1 MKIRLRILFVV
12 QLLFS
17 IAVRAQSPLDTLA
30 MRAIM
35 VNQLFPQEKVYL
47 HFDNTSYYL
56 GETMWF
62 KAYVL
67 GTSGH
72 TLRPQSKV
80 LYVELVAP
88 EGYVV
93 ETKKYKLD
101 DKGCCNGDFELKAS
115 ILSGYYTVRAYTRY
129 MLNWGDEAIFARTFP
144 IYDAVSGGHYEIK
157 DMLDRKR
164 SSLDVKEKQRENA
177 EKYCLTFYPEGGHLI
192 DGIPCVVAYELL
204 QNNGAPLTDSIAIC
218 ADGDPLLYTV
228 PEHNGKGSF
237 VFTPSSS
244 IQYSAEIRYQ
254 EDSKIGRQKV
264 RTIKFTLPLVE
275 KFGVGVSVKEQ
286 ADSFILQIQNNL
298 DSELPLGCTIFNK
311 GRMQMYETFSSDVT
325 CKTIVVHSDS
335 LPEGIN
341 RLVVF
346 ANHETPLAERQ
357 FFVRHERLHSDDLQH
372 VPLRVQTSE
381 VKSLRGSEQ
390 DANKKMLIRI
400 EREDGSPIPHDASL
414 SLSLTDSEFRD
425 TIGLGN
431 NFYTHLLLGSEL
443 KGYIPHASRYFSPN
457 NANRSRELDLVMLTH
472 GWTSYDWTALS
483 NKYVDLQHPIETG
496 LLING
501 ELLEFSY
508 KTSDR
513 RIVNEKSLVSYAPI
527 PFRVMTLSKQK
538 GGLLQDYEF
547 TTDADGRFWLRMDDF
562 YGDCIVSLSPG
573 QKPNKS
579 TRAIVLLDKSFSPK
593 PLTEQ
598 YLRIGLS
605 KDAQTEMLKVG
616 NLDYLLPDAEITN
629 DSRKNRYHLPP
640 LSEVHYNYLNEWERN
655 YDTYWKMK
663 KTLLD
668 GGNGS
673 DIKEDSVPTVWYGPW
688 FNAYIYGFRNQDG
701 DMTIADEGVAPY
713 KVVGST
719 FLRNFVGCYWLHY
732 MAVDENNYP
741 DSIVM
746 DEDYLAQM
754 DFLNPFKFK
763 EFFISHD
770 YAVRQQITSDIS
782 HWVNKYNMII
792 GKYRKYRGDNIDVYS
807 LDGNPGYLHGFY
819 VNQILLPTSLA
830 ADWSVGEKFMGK
842 AQGSARWILQKNKS
856 KYSSSGV
863 LPISAPNYVACMVPY
878 TASERDSLYLPNYD
892 NGINER
898 FTNLQG
904 YSRSK
909 SFYSPNYMGKELLY
923 DESEYHRTLLWD
935 TEIMPD
941 STGTITLSLS
951 NLPSTKEVAV
961 SIEGMCNRQIFSNES
976 LGGQRQLYTETE
988 NRNKDL
994 QIWRNVVDTILPSPS
1009 ELIAMHKENIEGVRK
1024 LQEQQLDD
1032 AVMLFKKSAM
1042 KLYPPAIANL
1052 GICYHRGWG
1061 VEKDVDMAYKYY
1073 LLAAE
1078 RGDASACHNLGGCY
1092 LNGVP
1097 IPSND
1102 SLAFV
1107 WYKRAADKGYLQSQV
1122 VLGKFYE
1129 EGMGSVEKSDS
1140 LALQYY
1146 LLASEKYPEASLAA
1160 AMILVSHD
1168 SISGL
1173 SKKELRQSQT
1183 AKLLLSA
1190 AEGGQLKAQRYLADC
1205 YREGY
1210 YVKKSKKRMASCL
1223 TVCAEQGDEQSL
1235 LRLARCYE
1243 RGIGVKE
1250 DRKKSYS
1257 YYQQLAQKGNEY
1269 AQKKVREYEYYG
1281 DFLFDRTKLEDL

>member
-1 MKIRLRILFVV
+1 MKIKLRILSVV
-12 QLLFS
+12 LLLFS

-101 DKGCCNGDFELKAS
+101 DKGCCNGDFELKES

-144 IYDAVSGGHYEIK
+144 IYDAVSGGHYEVK

-164 SSLDVKEKQRENA
+164 SSLDFNGKQQEDT
-177 EKYCLTFYPEGGHLI
+177 EKYRLTFYPEGGHLI
-192 DGIPCVVAYELL
+192 DGLPCVVAYELL
-204 QNNGAPLTDSIAIC
+204 QSDGKPMTDSITIY
-218 ADGDPLLYTV
+218 ADGKPLLCTV

-237 VFTPSSS
+237 VLTPSNSTS
-244 IQYSAEIRYQ
+244 YSAEIRYLG
-254 EDSKIGRQKV
+254 DSKNGRQKE
-264 RTIKFTLPLVE
+264 RTSKFALPLVE
-275 KFGVGVSVKEQ
+275 KYGVGVSVKEQ

-298 DSELPLGCTIFNK
+298 DTELTLGCAVFNK
-311 GRMQMYETFSSDVT
+311 GRMQMYETFNSDAT

-335 LPEGIN
+335 LSEGVN
-341 RLVVF
+341 RLTVF

-357 FFVRHERLHSDDLQH
+357 FFVKHERLHSDDLQH
-372 VPLRVQTSE
+372 VQLRVRTSE
-381 VKSLRGSEQ
+381 IQLLENSER
-390 DANKKMLIRI
+390 DINKKVLMRI
-400 EREDGSPIPHDASL
+400 EREDGSPIPHDVAL

-425 TIGLGN
+425 SIGQGN

-443 KGYIPHASRYFSPN
+443 KGYIPNASRYFSPHN
-457 NANRSRELDLVMLTH
+457 LNRSRELDLVMLTH

-508 KTSDR
+508 SKSDR
-513 RIVNEKSLVSYAPI
+513 RNVDEKSLVSYAPI

-538 GGLLQDYEF
+538 GALLQEYEF
-547 TTDADGRFWLRMDDF
+547 TTDADGRFRLRMDDF

-629 DSRKNRYHLPP
+629 DSRKNWYHLPP
-640 LSEVHYNYLNEWERN
+640 LSEVRYNYLNEWERN
-655 YDTYWKMK
+655 YDTYWKMEKAILDAGDGSIIK
-663 KTLLD
+663 K
-668 GGNGS
+668 
-673 DIKEDSVPTVWYGPW
+673 DSLPTVWYGPW
-688 FNAYIYGFRNQDG
+688 FNASIYNFRDRNG
-701 DMTIADEGVAPY
+701 NVTIADEDVAPY

-732 MAVDENNYP
+732 MAVDENSRQ

-746 DEDYLAQM
+746 DEEYLAQM

-763 EFFISHD
+763 EFFISDD
-770 YAVRQQITSDIS
+770 YAVRQQFTNDIS
-782 HWVNKYNMII
+782 YWVNKYNVTI
-792 GKYRKYRGDNIDVYS
+792 RKWPKLRGDKIEVYS
-807 LDGNPGYLHGFY
+807 LEGNPGYFHGFY
-819 VNQILLPTSLA
+819 VNQILPPTSLI
-830 ADWSVGEKFMGK
+830 ADWNVCERFMGK
-842 AQGSARWILQKNKS
+842 AQGSAHWILHVNRRQ
-856 KYSSSGV
+856 YLSSGI
-863 LPISAPNYVACMVPY
+863 LPMSTPNYVACMVPY
-878 TASERDSLYLPNYD
+878 TAAERDSLYLPNYD

-923 DESEYHRTLLWD
+923 DESEYRRTLLWD

-951 NLPSTKEVAV
+951 NLPSTKEVTV
-961 SIEGMCNRQIFSNES
+961 SIEGMSNRQIFSNES

-994 QIWRNVVDTILPSPS
+994 QIWRNVVDTILLSPS
-1009 ELIAMHKENIEGVRK
+1009 ELIAMHKDNIEGVRK

-1073 LLAAE
+1073 QLAAE
-1078 RGDASACHNLGGCY
+1078 RGDVSACHNLGGCY
-1092 LNGVP
+1092 LNGEAVM
-1097 IPSND
+1097 SND

-1107 WYKRAADKGYLQSQV
+1107 WYKRAADKGYLQSQAI
-1122 VLGKFYE
+1122 LGKFYE
-1129 EGMGSVEKSDS
+1129 EGLGSAVKSDS
-1140 LALQYY
+1140 MALKYY
-1146 LLASEKYPEASLAA
+1146 LMASDKYPQASLAA
-1160 AMILVSHD
+1160 AMILVSRD
-1168 SISGL
+1168 SISGA

-1183 AKLLLSA
+1183 AKLILSA
-1190 AEGGQLKAQRYLADC
+1190 AEGGLLEAQRYLADC

-1223 TVCAEQGDEQSL
+1223 AVCAEQGDEQSL

-1250 DRKKSYS
+1250 DREKSYS
-1257 YYQQLAQKGNEY
+1257 YYLELAQMGNEY
-1269 AQKKVREYEYYG
+1269 AQKKVHEYEYYG

>member
-1 MKIRLRILFVV
+1 MRMRLRILSVLL
-12 QLLFS
+12 LLFS

-62 KAYVL
+62 KAYVV
-67 GTSGH
+67 GTADH
-72 TLRPQSKV
+72 TLHPQSKV

-101 DKGCCNGDFELKAS
+101 DKGCCNGEFDLKES
-115 ILSGYYTVRAYTRY
+115 LLSGYYTVRAYTRY
-129 MLNWGDEAIFARTFP
+129 MLNWGDEAIFSRTFP
-144 IYDAVSGGHYEIK
+144 IYDAVSGEHYEVK

-164 SSLDVKEKQRENA
+164 SSLDFKEKQQETPD
-177 EKYCLTFYPEGGHLI
+177 KYRLTFYPEGGHLI
-192 DGIPCVVAYELL
+192 DGLPCVMAYELL
-204 QNNGAPLTDSIAIC
+204 QSDGKSMTDSITIY
-218 ADGDPLLYTV
+218 ADGKFLLCTV

-237 VFTPSSS
+237 SFTPSDS
-244 IQYSAEIRYQ
+244 ISYYAEIRDIE
-254 EDSKIGRQKV
+254 EDKKGHQKV
-264 RTIKFTLPLVE
+264 RTSKFELPMVD
-275 KFGVGVSVKEQ
+275 KYGVGVSVKEQ
-286 ADSFILQIQNNL
+286 TDSFILQIQNNL
-298 DSELPLGCTIFNK
+298 RKEMSLGCAVFNK
-311 GRMQMYETFSSDVT
+311 GRMQMYEAFSSDVT
-325 CKTIVVHSDS
+325 CKSIVMHSDS
-335 LPEGIN
+335 LPEGVN

-381 VKSLRGSEQ
+381 VKSLKGSEQ

-414 SLSLTDSEFRD
+414 SLSLTDSGFRD
-425 TIGLGN
+425 SIGQGN

-443 KGYIPHASRYFSPN
+443 KGYIPNASRYFSPQN
-457 NANRSRELDLVMLTH
+457 LNSSRELDLVMLTH
-472 GWTSYDWTALS
+472 GWTSYNWTVLS
-483 NKYVDLQHPIETG
+483 NKYVDLRHPIETG

-508 KTSDR
+508 KKSDKR
-513 RIVNEKSLVSYAPI
+513 NVDEKSLVSYAPM
-527 PFRVMTLSKQK
+527 PYRVMTLSKQK
-538 GGLLQDYEF
+538 GGLLQEYEF
-547 TTDADGRFWLRMDDF
+547 TTDADGRFRLRMDDF
-562 YGDCIVSLSPG
+562 YGDRIVSLSPG
-573 QKPNKS
+573 QKSDKS
-579 TRAIVLLDKSFSPK
+579 TRLIVLLDKSFSPK
-593 PLTEQ
+593 PLIEQ

-605 KDAQTEMLKVG
+605 KDVQTEMLKVG

-663 KTLLD
+663 KMLLD
-668 GGNGS
+668 GKNDS
-673 DIKEDSVPTVWYGPW
+673 NIKEDSVPTVRYGPW
-688 FNAYIYGFRNQDG
+688 YNASIYNFRDQNG
-701 DMTIADEGVAPY
+701 NVTLADEGVAPY

-732 MAVDENNYP
+732 MTVDENSYP
-741 DSIVM
+741 DSIIM
-746 DEDYLAQM
+746 DEDYLGQM

-770 YAVRQQITSDIS
+770 YTVRQQITNDIS
-782 HWVNKYNMII
+782 YWIDKFNVIV
-792 GKYRKYRGDNIDVYS
+792 RKAQKLRRDNIVVYFPK
-807 LDGNPGYLHGFY
+807 GNPDYFHGFY
-819 VNQILLPTSLA
+819 VNQILPPALQN
-830 ADWSVGEKFMGK
+830 ADWSAYEKFMDK
-842 AQGSARWILQKNKS
+842 AQGTAHWILHIFRE
-856 KYSSSGV
+856 KYLPRGT
-863 LPISAPNYVACMVPY
+863 LPISVPNYVACMVPY
-878 TASERDSLYLPNYD
+878 TASERDSLYLPNHD
-892 NGINER
+892 NGIKER

-909 SFYSPNYMGKELLY
+909 SFYSPDYNGKELFY
-923 DESEYHRTLLWD
+923 DESAYRRTFLWD
-935 TEIMPD
+935 TEIRPD
-941 STGTITLSLS
+941 STGAITISLS
-951 NLPSTKEVAV
+951 NVPSAKEVTV
-961 SIEGMCNRQIFSNES
+961 SIEGMCSRQIFSNEA
-976 LGGQRQLYTETE
+976 LGSQKQLYTEPE
-988 NRNKDL
+988 DRNKDL
-994 QIWRNVVDTILPSPS
+994 HIWKSIADTVLPSPS

-1078 RGDASACHNLGGCY
+1078 RGEASACHNLGGCY
-1092 LNGVP
+1092 LNGEAVL
-1097 IPSND
+1097 SND

-1107 WYKRAADKGYLQSQV
+1107 WYKRAADKGYLQSQAI
-1122 VLGKFYE
+1122 LGKFYE
-1129 EGMGSVEKSDS
+1129 EGMGSVEKNDS

-1257 YYQQLAQKGNEY
+1257 YYQQLAQKGNGY